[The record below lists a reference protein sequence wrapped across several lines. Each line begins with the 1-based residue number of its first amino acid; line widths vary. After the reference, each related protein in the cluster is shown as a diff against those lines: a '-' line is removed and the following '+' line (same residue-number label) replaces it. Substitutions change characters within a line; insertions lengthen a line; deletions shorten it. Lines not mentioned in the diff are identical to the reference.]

1 MLLIVKGI
9 LKIKCPPLNKMAYHW
24 LSLTMVKRYEARA
37 RRLGV
42 SQVARS
48 PRGFFRA
55 YEAAGGS
62 ARVMNT
68 TRVPGYPNQT
78 WGQRRANFIARHLA
92 QYRRQPTERRRL
104 ALLMWA
110 YRP

>member
-1 MLLIVKGI
+1 MV
-9 LKIKCPPLNKMAYHW
+9 YHW
-24 LSLTMVKRYEARA
+24 LSLTMVKRYEAQA

-42 SQVARS
+42 SAVARS
-48 PRGFFRA
+48 PRGFVRA

-62 ARVMNT
+62 ARVMNA
-68 TRVPGYPNQT
+68 TRVPGRRET

>member
-1 MLLIVKGI
+1 MG
-9 LKIKCPPLNKMAYHW
+9 YHW
-24 LSLTMVKRYEARA
+24 VSLATVKRYEAQA

-48 PRGFFRA
+48 PRGFLRA

-62 ARVMNT
+62 ARVVNA
-68 TRVPGYPNQT
+68 TRVPGHPNQT
-78 WGQRRANFIARHLA
+78 WGQRRASFIARHLA
-92 QYRRQPTERRRL
+92 QYRRQPTARRRY